1 MSIHNKIRALH
12 PWPHAFT
19 YWDQNRYL
27 ILESAPPLHPPE
39 KQAKQSPGQI
49 VAANSKVLMVNTGDS
64 VGLSILKIQP
74 EGRRPMSIRDFVSGY
89 HITPD
94 AKFQSPVQA

>member
-1 MSIHNKIRALH
+1 MTVHNKIRALH

-19 YWDQNRYL
+19 YWNQNRYL
-27 ILESAPPLHPPE
+27 ILESAPPLIPPE
-39 KQAKQSPGQI
+39 KQARQSPGQI
-49 VAANSKVLMVNTGDS
+49 VAANSNLLMVNTGDS